1 MVTLGH
7 NNVLI
12 QACLLPFLTPRRS
25 RINSPLPS
33 SFMSMAAAVKVY
45 IYIYIYIYIN
55 ISLFDSCK
63 ISLKR
68 LKGIPNVNCMLFLD
82 HLD

>member
-7 NNVLI
+7 NNMLI
-12 QACLLPFLTPRRS
+12 QACLLPFLTP

-45 IYIYIYIYIN
+45 IYIYIN

-63 ISLKR
+63 ISLKC